1 MVTTS
6 KSNQIRPLQVYE
18 QFVLPALKHCAGS
31 DSRRNNTSYT
41 AMNALKSGFA
51 IFHLKAPSLFGF
63 RPKLP
68 AEKKNLKSVYSID
81 RIPSDNGLRD
91 ILDRLAAQDLN
102 EGFHQ
107 VLPLLE
113 SWQVGSSYR
122 YWNDHYVVSVDGVQH
137 QCSNKVKCAYCLRR
151 QHKNGTLS
159 YSHAMLSGALV
170 CPKRRQVFVV
180 DNEPILKQ
188 DGETKNDCERGA
200 AKRFFER
207 QAKVNGHRSMVYV
220 LDALYACAPIVNL
233 ITASSPTWK
242 YLINAKES
250 GSKYLFEQFDELN
263 ARGKVRWKT
272 KRRKQ
277 GNDELGYVNDVALNK
292 SNQQVRVNVLYC
304 RVREA
309 AGQEVIFSY
318 LTNIE
323 LHDSNLMAVLEMGR
337 SRWKIENEVFNTLK
351 NQEYNYGHNY
361 GHGKENLATN
371 FAYLM
376 MLAFTADQLLECCNR
391 SFGRLLKKLR
401 TRIKLWEVQR
411 SVLLTTVLDNMDDV
425 WRKMLEMC
433 GLRVMQI

>member
-1 MVTTS
+1 MSTTS
-6 KSNQIRPLQVYE
+6 KSNQIRPSQLYE
-18 QFVLPALKHCAGS
+18 QLVLPALEHCAQS
-31 DSRRNNTSYT
+31 DSRRNNSSHT
-41 AMNALKSGFA
+41 AMDALKSGYA

-63 RPKLP
+63 QPKLP
-68 AEKKNLKSVYSID
+68 AERKNLQSVYGID

-91 ILDRLAAQDLN
+91 ILDRLSAPDLN

-107 VLPLLE
+107 VLPFLE
-113 SWQVGSSYR
+113 NQQVASSYR
-122 YWNDHYVVSVDGVQH
+122 YWNDHYVMSVDGVQH
-137 QCSNKVKCAYCLRR
+137 QCSNKVKCAYCLKR
-151 QHKNGTLS
+151 QHKNGTVS
-159 YSHAMLSGALV
+159 YSHSMLSGALV
-170 CPKRRQVFVV
+170 CPGRRQVFVV

-188 DGETKNDCERGA
+188 DGETKNDCEQGA
-200 AKRFFER
+200 AQRFFAR
-207 QAKVNGHRSMVYV
+207 QATVNGHRSMVYV

-233 ITASSPTWK
+233 ITESSPRWK
-242 YLINAKES
+242 YIINAKES

-263 ARGKVRWKT
+263 AQGKVRWKT
-272 KRRKQ
+272 KRRKKGSYQ
-277 GNDELGYVNDVALNK
+277 LGYVNDVALNK
-292 SNQQVRVNVLYC
+292 SNEEVRVNVLYC
-304 RVREA
+304 RVKEA
-309 AGQEVIFSY
+309 SGKEVIFSY
-318 LTNIE
+318 ITNIK

-351 NQEYNYGHNY
+351 NQDYNYEHNY

-376 MLAFTADQLLECCNR
+376 MLAFTADQILECCNR

-411 SVLLTTVLDNMDDV
+411 SVILTTVLDGMDDV

>member
-1 MVTTS
+1 MSTTS
-6 KSNQIRPLQVYE
+6 KSNQIRPSQLYE
-18 QFVLPALKHCAGS
+18 QLVLPALEHCAQS
-31 DSRRNNTSYT
+31 DSRRNNSSHT
-41 AMNALKSGFA
+41 AMDALKSGYA

-63 RPKLP
+63 QPKLP
-68 AEKKNLKSVYSID
+68 AERKNLQSVYGIN

-91 ILDRLAAQDLN
+91 ILDRLSAPDLN

-107 VLPLLE
+107 VLPFLE
-113 SWQVGSSYR
+113 DQQVASSYR
-122 YWNDHYVVSVDGVQH
+122 YWNDHYVMSVDGVQH
-137 QCSNKVKCAYCLRR
+137 QCSNKVKCAYCLKR
-151 QHKNGTLS
+151 QHKNGTVS
-159 YSHAMLSGALV
+159 YSHSMLSGALV
-170 CPKRRQVFVV
+170 CPGRRQVFVV

-188 DGETKNDCERGA
+188 DGETKNDCEQGA
-200 AKRFFER
+200 AQRFFAR
-207 QAKVNGHRSMVYV
+207 QATVNGHRSMVYV

-233 ITASSPTWK
+233 ITESSPRWK
-242 YLINAKES
+242 YIINAKES

-263 ARGKVRWKT
+263 AQGKVRWKT
-272 KRRKQ
+272 KRRKKGSYQ
-277 GNDELGYVNDVALNK
+277 LGYVNDVALNK
-292 SNQQVRVNVLYC
+292 SNEEVRVNVLYC
-304 RVREA
+304 RVKEA
-309 AGQEVIFSY
+309 SGKEVIFSY
-318 LTNIE
+318 ITNIE

-351 NQEYNYGHNY
+351 NQDYNYEHNY

-376 MLAFTADQLLECCNR
+376 MLAFTADQILECCNR

-411 SVLLTTVLDNMDDV
+411 SVILTTVLDGMDDV